1 MTESTERPTVAHKR
15 ARPLQW
21 GGIAVILFLAI
32 AAIILALPTL
42 KDDLGITVAAS
53 EREWLEWGKFFVELV
68 LVLLFGG
75 AVFSEGVGR
84 SIEDTCRKIDAS
96 LDAQHTELAAVLQKV
111 SGGRPLTFED
121 WRTLWSKL
129 LRVMVVGTPVWRNP
143 IGLADLKLMV
153 WLATRGMPR
162 GLFGLIAFLLF
173 VAKVCIDLLLL
184 QGSLPAT

>member
-1 MTESTERPTVAHKR
+1 MTESTDKPTVAHER
-15 ARPLQW
+15 GRPLQW
-21 GGIAVILFLAI
+21 GGVAAILLLAI

-42 KDDLGITVAAS
+42 RDDLGITVAAS
-53 EREWLEWGKFFVELV
+53 ERDWLEWGKFFVEIV

-84 SIEDTCRKIDAS
+84 SIEDTCRRIETS
-96 LDAQHTELAAVLQKV
+96 LDAQHSELAAVLSKV
-111 SGGRPLTFED
+111 AGGQPPTFED
-121 WRTLWSKL
+121 WRTLWNKL
-129 LRVMVVGTPVWRNP
+129 FRVMLVGTPGWRNP
-143 IGLADLKLMV
+143 IGLTDLKLMV

-184 QGSLPAT
+184 QGSLPAS